1 MGSVH
6 TVSLAGDR
14 PGGSGDSVS
23 IFIDEYPW
31 PDKDRVLYFAGQ
43 QIKLSG
49 KNAKE
54 AVRGWR
60 INGEKHNQPILN
72 LTVTQDIEISPL
84 Y

>member
-1 MGSVH
+1 V
-6 TVSLAGDR
+6 
-14 PGGSGDSVS
+14 
-23 IFIDEYPW
+23 
-31 PDKDRVLYFAGQ
+31 YFAGQ